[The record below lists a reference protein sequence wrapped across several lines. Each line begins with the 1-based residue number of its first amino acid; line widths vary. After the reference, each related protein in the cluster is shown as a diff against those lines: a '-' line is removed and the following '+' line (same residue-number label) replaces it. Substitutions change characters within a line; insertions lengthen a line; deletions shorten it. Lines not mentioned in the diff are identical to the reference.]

1 MPKLSFMIIIN
12 NFTALKLW
20 TSIGQLIAIFLLIVW
35 FQFDSQEKK
44 IYTENNQNKKENL

>member
-12 NFTALKLW
+12 TALKLW